1 MAAEAFSDGVGFE
14 GVEGAIFVGGVVFG
28 VWGAVGE
35 GVVFVGFLG
44 VGVGAH
50 LLIDL
55 LVIFDLIELE
65 RFAVKIIYCESSVEA
80 ETKNNNNYGE

>member
-1 MAAEAFSDGVGFE
+1 VAAEAFSDGVRFE
-14 GVEGAIFVGGVVFG
+14 GVEGAIFVGGVVLG

-55 LVIFDLIELE
+55 LVIFDLIEL
-65 RFAVKIIYCESSVEA
+65 SWNSV
-80 ETKNNNNYGE
+80 TTDYLLRVIS